1 MSRSFDDLVALQQKL
16 LSPEGC
22 PWDREQTHETLRTYL
37 LEETYEVL
45 DALDSADPAK
55 FSEELGDLLLQV
67 VFHAELARAAGQF
80 DIGDVI
86 ESVYLKMVRRHPHV
100 FGDAKAHSAA
110 DVLNKWEHLKAE
122 ERRQKAQAATAA
134 AVPVAS
140 PVGARHVYPDEGRAV
155 PAPTAPP
162 NRSDEG
168 IAGSSPVHPADE
180 PASLL
185 DGIPKNIPALLHA
198 FQLTRRASR
207 IGFDWDRID
216 GVLDKVAEECAELR
230 QAIPENNR
238 ERLEDEAGDLLF
250 AAVNVARFLNL
261 DPELA
266 LRKAN
271 QKFTARFREMEREAL
286 NTPRPLAELSPQEMD
301 TLWERAKQRNKQPD
315 KQRDKTSDQSRAQTS
330 AAASAATP
338 PPKNQ

>member
-1 MSRSFDDLVALQQKL
+1 MSRHFDDLVALQQKL

-22 PWDREQTHETLRTYL
+22 PWDREQTHEILSTYL

-86 ESVYLKMVRRHPHV
+86 ESVYVKMVRRHPHV

-122 ERRQKAQAATAA
+122 ERRQKAQTAIAA
-134 AVPVAS
+134 AASATS

-155 PAPTAPP
+155 PAPTAPLNHP
-162 NRSDEG
+162 DEG
-168 IAGSSPVHPADE
+168 IAGSSPVHPVDK
-180 PASLL
+180 PASIL
-185 DGIPKNIPALLHA
+185 DGIPKNLPALLHA

-238 ERLEDEAGDLLF
+238 ARLEDEAGDLLF

-266 LRKAN
+266 LRSAN
-271 QKFTARFREMEREAL
+271 QKFAGRFRDMEREAL
-286 NTPRPLAELSPQEMD
+286 NTARPLAELSSREMN
-301 TLWERAKQRNKQPD
+301 TLWERAKQRNKH
-315 KQRDKTSDQSRAQTS
+315 RGKTSAKTS
-330 AAASAATP
+330 AASSAQTSAATP